1 MEKINKYQ
9 TGVILL
15 AVVLGLL
22 LGNLAILERY
32 ASSFIVL
39 LLMVMLYG
47 LFLSINIGE
56 LKSAFFNLKF
66 SAKNR
71 QFGTFLKTRNPTRVP
86 GFLKIKPGYLFFKTR
101 PQVSEH

>member
-32 ASSFIVL
+32 ASIFIVL

-66 SAKNR
+66 SVSSLVINFIWTPLFAY
-71 QFGTFLKTRNPTRVP
+71 L
-86 GFLKIKPGYLFFKTR
+86 LGYLFLDN
-101 PQVSEH
+101 ELAI

>member
-66 SAKNR
+66 SVSSLVINFIWTPLFAY
-71 QFGTFLKTRNPTRVP
+71 L
-86 GFLKIKPGYLFFKTR
+86 LGYLFLDN
-101 PQVSEH
+101 ELAI

>member
-1 MEKINKYQ
+1 M
-9 TGVILL
+9 

-66 SAKNR
+66 SVSSLVINFIWTPLFAY
-71 QFGTFLKTRNPTRVP
+71 L
-86 GFLKIKPGYLFFKTR
+86 LGYLFLDN
-101 PQVSEH
+101 ELAI

>member
-22 LGNLAILERY
+22 LWNLAILERY

-66 SAKNR
+66 SVSSLVINFIWTPLFAY
-71 QFGTFLKTRNPTRVP
+71 L
-86 GFLKIKPGYLFFKTR
+86 LGYLFLDN
-101 PQVSEH
+101 ELAI